1 MFSCVI
7 FFSIWRKFSKKVPA
21 ADLIASQS
29 KLESFYKSVPKWD
42 VIRRDGVFFD
52 SNAEEKLLSK
62 NIEIKPTVFIGCI
75 SYKENQESPEGIS
88 RKTDNLNEL
97 VSRRVQAQHFTNLN
111 TQDIIKEYYEVYKN
125 KLESE
130 SFEDLNINK
139 TKNLAGF
146 ISNQL
151 ETITVAVEHARTELN
166 DKS

>member
-1 MFSCVI
+1 M
-7 FFSIWRKFSKKVPA
+7 
-21 ADLIASQS
+21 
-29 KLESFYKSVPKWD
+29 
-42 VIRRDGVFFD
+42 
-52 SNAEEKLLSK
+52 
-62 NIEIKPTVFIGCI
+62 EIKPTVFIGCI
-75 SYKENQESPEGIS
+75 SYKENQESSEGIS

-97 VSRRVQAQHFTNLN
+97 ISRRVQAQHFTNLN

-130 SFEDLNINK
+130 SFEDLNFNK